1 MLAPKGESMDEKKKN
16 ILHVRPPNFTS
27 GVATGIAITGPTDD
41 GFVHLHFFRET
52 QRITHD
58 DVPSRSTAPNEVEFA
73 WGRAE
78 PHIHPQREELAVV
91 SVPMDRLQAMAQ
103 ALGRAAQFVDTISD
117 QPRRGPNRVA

>member
-1 MLAPKGESMDEKKKN
+1 MLGPKGESMDEKKKN
-16 ILHVRPPNFTS
+16 ILHVRPPNFTT

-58 DVPSRSTAPNEVEFA
+58 DVPSRSHSPNEVEYA

-91 SVPMDRLQAMAQ
+91 SVPVSRIQLIAH
-103 ALGRAAQFVDTISD
+103 ALGRAAQFVESINE
-117 QPRRGPNRVA
+117 PPVRGPNKVA